1 MTRIF
6 IISLLAILTPNVY
19 ADSLG
24 KQLKHCSKVT
34 SNTDRLACYD
44 KLSSSIEKRAEQD
57 FGQELKQIKEA
68 PESIEARIAEIQE
81 GAHNKKIVILENGQI
96 WKQNDTGRV
105 FWKAGDL
112 VTVERAMLGS
122 FFMKPADG
130 GKKMRV
136 KRLK

>member
-6 IISLLAILTPNVY
+6 IISLLAILTSSVY

-44 KLSSSIEKRAEQD
+44 KLSNSIERRAEQN
-57 FGQELKQIKEA
+57 FGQEYKQTVET
-68 PESIEARIAEIQE
+68 PESIEARITEIQE
-81 GAHNKKIVILENGQI
+81 STHNKKIVTLENGQI
-96 WKQNDTGRV
+96 WKQNDTGRI

-112 VTVERAMLGS
+112 IIVERAMFGS
-122 FFMKPADG
+122 FFMKPANG

>member
-1 MTRIF
+1 MTRFF
-6 IISLLAILTPNVY
+6 IISLLAILTSSVY

-44 KLSSSIEKRAEQD
+44 KLSNSIERRAEQN
-57 FGQELKQIKEA
+57 FGQEYKQTVET
-68 PESIEARIAEIQE
+68 PESIEARITEIQE
-81 GAHNKKIVILENGQI
+81 STHNKKIVTLENGQI
-96 WKQNDTGRV
+96 WKQNDTGRI

-112 VTVERAMLGS
+112 IIVERAMFGS
-122 FFMKPADG
+122 FFMKPANG

>member
-6 IISLLAILTPNVY
+6 IISLLAILTSSVY

-44 KLSSSIEKRAEQD
+44 KLSNSIERRAEQN
-57 FGQELKQIKEA
+57 FGQEYKQTVET
-68 PESIEARIAEIQE
+68 PESIEARITEIQE
-81 GAHNKKIVILENGQI
+81 SSHNKKIVTLENGQI
-96 WKQNDTGRV
+96 WKQNDTGRI

-112 VTVERAMLGS
+112 IIVERAMFGS
-122 FFMKPADG
+122 FFMKPANG

>member
-6 IISLLAILTPNVY
+6 IISLLAILTPSVY

-44 KLSSSIEKRAEQD
+44 KLSSSLEKLAEQD
-57 FGQELKQIKEA
+57 FGQELKQIAEA
-68 PESIEARIAEIQE
+68 PETIEAIIADIQDNAY
-81 GAHNKKIVILENGQI
+81 GKKIVTLENGQI
-96 WKQNDTGRV
+96 WKQNDTGRIS
-105 FWKAGDL
+105 WQAGEL
-112 VTVERAMLGS
+112 VILERAMFGS
-122 FFMKPADG
+122 FFMKPSHG

-136 KRLK
+136 KRMK

>member
-1 MTRIF
+1 MTRFF
-6 IISLLAILTPNVY
+6 IISLLAILTSSVY

-44 KLSSSIEKRAEQD
+44 KLSNSIEKRAEQN
-57 FGQELKQIKEA
+57 FGQEYKQTVET
-68 PESIEARIAEIQE
+68 PDSIEARITEIQE
-81 GAHNKKIVILENGQI
+81 STHNKKIVTLENGQI
-96 WKQNDTGRV
+96 WKQNDTGRI

-112 VTVERAMLGS
+112 IIVERAMFGS

>member
-6 IISLLAILTPNVY
+6 IISLLAILTSSVY

-44 KLSSSIEKRAEQD
+44 KLSNSIERRAEQN
-57 FGQELKQIKEA
+57 FGQEYKQTVET
-68 PESIEARIAEIQE
+68 PESIEARITEIQE
-81 GAHNKKIVILENGQI
+81 STHNKKIITLENGQI
-96 WKQNDTGRV
+96 WKQNDTGRI

-112 VTVERAMLGS
+112 IIVERAMFGS
-122 FFMKPADG
+122 FFMKPANG